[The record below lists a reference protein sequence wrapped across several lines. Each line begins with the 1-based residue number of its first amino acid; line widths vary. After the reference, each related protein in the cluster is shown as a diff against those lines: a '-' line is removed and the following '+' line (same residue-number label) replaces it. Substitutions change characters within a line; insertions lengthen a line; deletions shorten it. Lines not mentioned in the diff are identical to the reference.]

1 MPQGL
6 LDSCGRKPSSAAA
19 GHRGAWSPKKPTRPR
34 GLLQRLTCYR
44 TGVVEATAR
53 RSDQPHAADEAP
65 TSRTRW
71 RTGRRCSSTSD
82 ATRRAAPPSRP
93 RIREHEGRD
102 TVGTA
107 VIGIDVSKA
116 TLDACLLTPD
126 GTTRD

>member
-1 MPQGL
+1 SSWCRASAYSIRRAPSAAEQ
-6 LDSCGRKPSSAAA
+6 SSSAVA
-19 GHRGAWSPKKPTRPR
+19 GATGARNLEKPTCPR
-34 GLLQRLTCYR
+34 RLLQRLTCYP

-82 ATRRAAPPSRP
+82 ATPRATPTSRP
-93 RIREHEGRD
+93 RIRELEGRD

-107 VIGIDVSKA
+107 AATVIGIDVSK
-116 TLDACLLTPD
+116 
-126 GTTRD
+126 